1 MSFKSG
7 FVSIIG
13 RPNAGKSTLL
23 NKILNHKISIVTPKV
38 QTTRNRI
45 EGIYSDDDT
54 QIIFIDTPGIHK
66 PSNKLGEHLNKIA
79 FGSTRDVEATLLMV
93 DVSKEIGMGDGFLIG
108 EIAKI
113 KNPII
118 LVLNKIDLI
127 SKNELIEK
135 TLEWNKLFAF
145 ADIVP
150 VSSMNGENFKSL
162 MGVIKSYL
170 PSGPLYYPKETI
182 SSAPE
187 HFIISELIREKIIL
201 LTHEEIPHSV
211 AVIIEAMKK
220 EKKRFYRINAAII
233 VDKMSKKGIIIGRQ
247 GSMIKKIG
255 TLARKDIE
263 EMLGIKVMLELF
275 VRVEENWRNN
285 DRNLKEFGYKDI

>member
-13 RPNAGKSTLL
+13 RPNVGKSTLM
-23 NKILNHKISIVTPKV
+23 NRIVKQKISIVTPKV

-66 PSNKLGEHLNKIA
+66 AVNRLGEQLNKIA
-79 FGSTRDVEATLLMV
+79 FNATRNVEATLLII
-93 DVSKEIGMGDGFLIG
+93 DVSKDIGSGDNFLIN
-108 EIAKI
+108 ELKKI
-113 KNPII
+113 NSPII

-135 TLEWNKLFAF
+135 SLAWNKLFNF
-145 ADIVP
+145 SELVP
-150 VSSMNGENFKSL
+150 VSSLNGENFENLIS
-162 MGVIKSYL
+162 VIKSHL
-170 PSGPLYYPKETI
+170 PQGPLYYSKETI
-182 SSAPE
+182 SSRPE
-187 HFIISELIREKIIL
+187 HFIISELIREKIII
-201 LTHEEIPHSV
+201 LTSEEIPHSV

-220 EKKRFYRINAAII
+220 EKKRFFRINATII
-233 VDKMSKKGIIIGRQ
+233 VDKMSKKGIIIGKEGR
-247 GSMIKKIG
+247 MIKKIG
-255 TLARKDIE
+255 TLARQDIE
-263 EMLGIKVMLELF
+263 ELLGIKVMLELF

-285 DRNLKEFGYKDI
+285 ERYIKEFGF